1 MSDTYRSG
9 PSGPAGAS
17 YTVTAMFDNRTDAQE
32 AVDALIEEGFGH
44 DDVRLLPGKERDVD
58 RDPEVRRS
66 QGSDDPGFWASLR
79 GLFLPDDDSTVY
91 AEGLRRGGYLVTV
104 RTTSANHD
112 RAIDILDDEGTIDL
126 DERAQSWRTEGW
138 TGATAAGAPRTG
150 AMSGATGAGATGPS
164 GTRRVRVS
172 DYPAQTPV
180 SEQADLRRT
189 AVNVQDDRDTKG
201 TGTGTT
207 GRDTEPRSR

>member
-44 DDVRLLPGKERDVD
+44 DDVRLLPGEERDVD

-126 DERAQSWRTEGW
+126 DERAQVLAHGRVDRSHCRRR
-138 TGATAAGAPRTG
+138 APYGGHVRRD
-150 AMSGATGAGATGPS
+150 GAGATGPS
-164 GTRRVRVS
+164 GTGRVRVS
-172 DYPAQTPV
+172 EYPAQTPV
-180 SEQADLRRT
+180 SEQADIRRT

-201 TGTGTT
+201 TGTGTM
-207 GRDTEPRSR
+207 GRDTERRSR

>member
-44 DDVRLLPGKERDVD
+44 DDVRLLPGEERDVD
-58 RDPEVRRS
+58 RDPEVRRAR
-66 QGSDDPGFWASLR
+66 DRTIPASGR
-79 GLFLPDDDSTVY
+79 PCAASSSPTTTAPSTPRAFAGAGIWLPC
-91 AEGLRRGGYLVTV
+91 ARPPR
-104 RTTSANHD
+104 NHD

-164 GTRRVRVS
+164 GTR
-172 DYPAQTPV
+172 
-180 SEQADLRRT
+180 
-189 AVNVQDDRDTKG
+189 
-201 TGTGTT
+201 
-207 GRDTEPRSR
+207 PRESFGLSRPDACQ